1 MRKGCDPL
9 VSLLKIFTGVFV
21 ALGTAVLTSVQGAN
35 AQTSDAATVVQISDR
50 PVAAP
55 PLITSTSRKVVPSRV
70 VSPQDSALSPAQ
82 TQQIDLCRPG
92 FVPSPQSGKRP
103 ACSKVRAGSDGLSE
117 TSSPFPVDL
126 TVDDANRQS
135 STRPAASA
143 PNADVIANRLRTGDV
158 QTSAVADSVGV
169 GLRTPGQSP
178 NPEAAPVVPR

>member
-1 MRKGCDPL
+1 M

-21 ALGTAVLTSVQGAN
+21 VLGTAVLTSVQGAS

-55 PLITSTSRKVVPSRV
+55 PLIISTSRKVVPSRV

-117 TSSPFPVDL
+117 TSSPFPADL